1 MVYGDEA
8 LPAQSDKPKTPRTN
22 PTSLPDEF
30 LLSVQPIFQ
39 IRHPALMFPSML
51 RAQARVMEDTNTQN
65 PRLTISLT
73 LRPSRDLYDWYVQNE
88 DRTGRK
94 PRIIEADDIMNNPAA
109 VRQLC
114 LETGLDPDAVQYEW
128 EERTVE
134 NPVMASFLTTINA
147 SKGIVQGLDS
157 SNLDIEA
164 EKVKWKKEFGEQTGE
179 ELAEYWKVCECVI
192 EQIRI
197 EHDVRWNGIRRYHFS
212 PRYSSRRFHS
222 ALALL
227 TK

>member
-1 MVYGDEA
+1 LLSGPDKLFATVYGDEA
-8 LPAQSDKPKTPRTN
+8 LEAQSDKPNTPRTN

-39 IRHPALMFPSML
+39 IRHPALMFPSMI

-73 LRPSRDLYDWYVQNE
+73 LRPSRELYDWYVQNE

-94 PRIIEADDIMNNPAA
+94 PCIIEADDIMNNPAA

-134 NPVMASFLTTINA
+134 NPVMASFLNTINA
-147 SKGIVQGLDS
+147 SKGIVKGLDS

-179 ELAEYWKVCECVI
+179 ELAEYVYKAMPHYEYLLKQSNRVT
-192 EQIRI
+192 
-197 EHDVRWNGIRRYHFS
+197 GK
-212 PRYSSRRFHS
+212 S
-222 ALALL
+222 ASV
-227 TK
+227 